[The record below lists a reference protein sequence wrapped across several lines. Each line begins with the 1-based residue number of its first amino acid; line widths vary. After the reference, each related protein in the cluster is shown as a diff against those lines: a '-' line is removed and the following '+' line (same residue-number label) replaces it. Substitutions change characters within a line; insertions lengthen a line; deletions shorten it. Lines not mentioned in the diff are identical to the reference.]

1 MTDRNTPAS
10 GDLLLR
16 PIAYIHTDFSE
27 KFGLPRQSGLVP
39 ELKGEI
45 RFAEPYSQ
53 PDAVR
58 GLSAFSHIWLV
69 FGFHA
74 AQRPKEKGWAATV
87 RPPRLGGNTRV
98 GVFASRS
105 PFRPNPLGLSCVK
118 LDAVLTEQQPVRLL
132 VSGIDLLD
140 GTPIYDIKPYIP
152 VADCHP
158 EAAEGYTAETKQHR
172 LTVIFPEALRMR
184 LPEDRQEAAAALLAQ
199 DIRPGYADDPGRVY
213 GIAFAGADIRFT
225 VADGILTVRNV
236 IPANPDNRK
245 EPDFHGEII

>member
-1 MTDRNTPAS
+1 MTDRNEPAA
-10 GDLLLR
+10 GDCLLR
-16 PIAYIHTDFSE
+16 PIAYIHTDFTD

-39 ELKGEI
+39 ELRGEI
-45 RFAEPYSQ
+45 RFTEPYSQ

-58 GLSAFSHIWLV
+58 GLSAFSHIWLL

-74 AQRPKEKGWAATV
+74 AQRPHEKKGWSATV

-105 PFRPNPLGLSCVK
+105 PFRPNPIGLSCVK
-118 LDAVLTEQQPVRLL
+118 LEAVQTEQPVRLL

-158 EAAEGYTAETKQHR
+158 EASEGYTAQTKLHR
-172 LTVIFPEALRMR
+172 LDVRFPEALLTL
-184 LPEDRQEAAAALLAQ
+184 LPEDKQAAARALLAQ
-199 DIRPGYADDPGRVY
+199 DIRPGYAEDPDRMY
-213 GIAFAGADIRFT
+213 GIAFAGFEIRFT
-225 VADGILTVRNV
+225 VSGDVLTVREV
-236 IPANPDNRK
+236 APADPAERK
-245 EPDFHGEII
+245 EPDSDGKII